1 MWWACVA
8 FASQTCPSSLKELVQ
23 INLPTMN
30 SSSDASDPR
39 RRRLAMLC
47 CSSIR
52 DPPVAHPVDVLM
64 LLEQAATILD
74 QRASKHAA
82 SREAEQQPLQVDSD
96 EVAFL
101 EKALARARQAAE
113 AAQRGLDALFLE
125 TSDDHE
131 ELETATWAGAIDNEP
146 PTPIVSR
153 LSRHSISINL
163 PPSSPDNHHGSVR
176 LKRLMLNAV
185 RATRAFES
193 SLSLGS
199 LSITSSAI
207 DAEEELLGRPI
218 TLENALDI
226 FNIQGKKVVGLIDCV
241 VTTPRPWDTPAALK
255 TIAKAAAELL
265 PPMGGELDKG
275 TRERREAEHSANVGK
290 HLVAAEA
297 LLASSDPELVL
308 NLLRRVVEL
317 SPGWNFDASGRIDS
331 APSLGAAQH
340 GHKTDR
346 ATPTPTAPPP
356 LPTAPPPPPLAAAT
370 AATAWAPAKD
380 GSNPLLPRAQT
391 APATLSAGATGI
403 VQVAAMLTASGVPR
417 AQRPPDQPSVSQREA
432 HAIRHLAFCHLPY
445 SHITFE
451 DVSRM
456 RKALFC
462 RAPEIDPPHA
472 IVTVGPPGCGKS
484 FLMNTRQGQAD
495 FAGLPPLDC
504 FATIDPDETVHFIC
518 GGKGQPVNPASRPL
532 ANFINHENVRGRG
545 RAQAAR
551 THARMCAHARVRA
564 CAHAGGTLCSRPQP
578 LSTSLDLS
586 RPLSHLSLSCAAVS
600 DLRGAEAPAPVRWL
614 GQRSAEHLRA
624 RH

>member
-1 MWWACVA
+1 
-8 FASQTCPSSLKELVQ
+8 
-23 INLPTMN
+23 
-30 SSSDASDPR
+30 
-39 RRRLAMLC
+39 
-47 CSSIR
+47 
-52 DPPVAHPVDVLM
+52 M

-74 QRASKHAA
+74 QRASKLAA
-82 SREAEQQPLQVDSD
+82 SQEAEQQPLQVDSD

-226 FNIQGKKVVGLIDCV
+226 FNIQGKKVVGLIDCIIA
-241 VTTPRPWDTPAALK
+241 TPRPWDTPAALK

-265 PPMGGELDKG
+265 PPMGGELDKD

-290 HLVAAEA
+290 HLSCAEA

-403 VQVAAMLTASGVPR
+403 VQVAAKLTASGVPR
-417 AQRPPDQPSVSQREA
+417 AQGPPDQPSVSQREA

-518 GGKGQPVNPASRPL
+518 GGKGQPVDPASRPL
-532 ANFINHENVRGRG
+532 ANFINHENFLISVAQRRPLLFDGSGRDPLNICG
-545 RAQAAR
+545 RVIS
-551 THARMCAHARVRA
+551 RMAPNGYRV
-564 CAHAGGTLCSRPQP
+564 TMVIVLCSYARCLERARIRQAQTGRETPVSFIDFVFKSLQSAVPLYIRQHAHIAERLLVYSNEVEPQ
-578 LSTSLDLS
+578 
-586 RPLSHLSLSCAAVS
+586 
-600 DLRGAEAPAPVRWL
+600 LRFMLTAQSVAEAPHLVEDAV
-614 GQRSAEHLRA
+614 EHALEYLAMPSQEGSRESLRA
-624 RH
+624 